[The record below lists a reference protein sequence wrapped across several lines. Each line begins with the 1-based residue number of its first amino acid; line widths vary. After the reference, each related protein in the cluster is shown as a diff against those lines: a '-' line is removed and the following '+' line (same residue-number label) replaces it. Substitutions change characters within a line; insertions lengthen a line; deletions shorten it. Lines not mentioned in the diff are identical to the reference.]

1 MDFKYVKRVFI
12 EPEQSYF
19 LFGPR
24 GTGKST
30 LVEKI
35 HPDALS
41 IDLRQADIRY
51 RLTANP
57 DYLLEFVSAKPEG
70 KTIIIDEIQKV
81 PDFLPIVHKLIEKKR
96 NGSLF

>member
-1 MDFKYVKRVFI
+1 MDFKYINRVFK
-12 EPEQSYF
+12 EPEKSYF

-30 LVEKI
+30 MTEKN
-35 HPDALS
+35 HPDALL

-57 DYLLEFVSAKPEG
+57 DYLTELVRHNLME
-70 KTIIIDEIQKV
+70 
-81 PDFLPIVHKLIEKKR
+81 KL
-96 NGSLF
+96 L